1 MAIEAIIFDLDGTL
15 VQSEKLKA
23 PGVRQGPS
31 AGGEASGPR
40 YTRAIEAYQEIVG
53 ATREV
58 ASKHIM
64 DHGSLR
70 FEDDLRPLMARR
82 LSRSPCKVLN

>member
-1 MAIEAIIFDLDGTL
+1 MIEAIIFDLDGTL
-15 VQSEKLKA
+15 VQSEKLKVLAYALAIQRVRRLLA
-23 PGVRQGPS
+23 PD
-31 AGGEASGPR
+31 
-40 YTRAIEAYQEIVG
+40 TRAIEAYQEIVG

-64 DHGSLR
+64 DRLGL
-70 FEDDLRPLMARR
+70 EDDLRPLMARR